1 MVAICHGY
9 SLNMASAAEEGV
21 FSFYLNSYIG
31 SWLTM
36 LDSAGTEET
45 PLGVL
50 WAISFLIFIMKMSL
64 KLMLLCEDEGML

>member
-1 MVAICHGY
+1 
-9 SLNMASAAEEGV
+9 MASAAEEGV